1 MRGSLSK
8 TVLCLA
14 AMMTILSFG
23 EGLRAEMT
31 DKTILLPKTIGVW
44 TKPAAS
50 RIIDSDN
57 IFDYMNGAGEL
68 YLAYGFDH
76 LEVYEYTAD
85 QQDSILVEVYFM
97 KTSDDAFG
105 LLSQDWGGEPVN
117 ISPAAPNQANLA
129 VAPARALYGGGLMRI
144 WADTVYARI
153 MAYRETAASK
163 EAILSLGRSIQ
174 EGRRMPAEP
183 ELLNSLPQKLGPDW
197 QLRKDRIGYFRS
209 HLVLNSLYYL
219 SHQNILALDHSS
231 EAVTAPYENLS
242 EAKTAK
248 RVQVLLVNYATSERA
263 RQGLDIFHA
272 AYLQEYPR
280 RFDPNH
286 THNPMNTFSIED
298 GWLGYALNEAFLTV
312 VFECPSQK
320 SAEMFIKHI
329 PHNVSEKEVDHEN

>member
-1 MRGSLSK
+1 
-8 TVLCLA
+8 
-14 AMMTILSFG
+14 
-23 EGLRAEMT
+23 
-31 DKTILLPKTIGVW
+31 
-44 TKPAAS
+44 
-50 RIIDSDN
+50 
-57 IFDYMNGAGEL
+57 
-68 YLAYGFDH
+68 
-76 LEVYEYTAD
+76 
-85 QQDSILVEVYFM
+85 
-97 KTSDDAFG
+97 
-105 LLSQDWGGEPVN
+105 
-117 ISPAAPNQANLA
+117 
-129 VAPARALYGGGLMRI
+129 
-144 WADTVYARI
+144 